1 MAVNIDELKQ
11 LSMIDVAESLGMELK
26 RQSGHTYYWTEH
38 DSLKILTNTNR
49 FHWFSRDVG
58 GDVIQLVQSVKD
70 VSFKEAVR
78 FLQEGTFSQVENEM
92 IEPVKQEP
100 FSYVLQPYEHPDFE
114 LGRNYLK
121 EERGL
126 ADDTINTF
134 LASGNLAEAT
144 RKKGDYFEPVIVFKY
159 KDLDG
164 KLVGASLQGIVEN
177 RVQYPERGRLKQIMN
192 HSDGLAGFSFDIGTP
207 KRLVFFE
214 APIDLM
220 SYYELKKD
228 TLQDVRLVSM
238 DGLKKGVISR
248 YTADLLTDGK
258 FSQVNSYTSILKAL
272 DSLNKTTKLITDDL
286 ITIAVDNDKEALK
299 FIEKLK
305 EDNIPFQ
312 IDLAPKSDRVK
323 KMDWNEYL
331 QKGRKEMEMN
341 EVNQKSLEP
350 FSDAQKEHICEFFKT
365 RISDVKTD
373 YVYLPNGQED
383 IGYYLDGYLFAHH
396 YAELDML
403 STEKQVDA
411 LMSRLVS
418 EDGQKVD
425 HVALGFDI
433 ERIDR
438 KLLED
443 TFGYNSDTPIEEYR
457 HSEKNIDRIA
467 EQAERVFK
475 AGFDKQSFAD
485 TIGLMQKYSIEEV
498 LNPSNNI
505 YHDEIRHQS
514 LLKDLRTVNTDPM
527 YHFIARYMDEQGIKL
542 SHTFDTDN
550 QIVSYIEGADQVSIQ
565 DFITT
570 AQEKGLLNEEPSV
583 APWKAITVTQP
594 VNSYT
599 VFTDKLLKEF
609 DNVSDLYQFVNKK
622 LKRSQRREL
631 SALLSQPGRG
641 TPLDTLMAIDSAA
654 GGNFN
659 VEVNGKS
666 ILSLFPDGIN
676 EEATEIYFRSSAE
689 IEENPELETLKSIEL
704 YQSQFLADKP
714 DVVEYLQEE
723 NASAEEVQ
731 SVISFLGTL
740 DTDRWEW
747 LTPVQSHLDELR
759 QEQHLKQLEEEKLEY
774 GEELFTLYHS
784 PEFNTKP
791 FVVDWLKEQNATA
804 SEVQHVL
811 DFIPTVYQE
820 DWYNPDVWKSELDAE
835 LSSFRDKAKQVP
847 DVKLDSTEQENLQ
860 EERNLERTRD
870 SDGDGL
876 TDELEKSIGTNPY
889 NSDTDGD
896 GLTDSQEVAMGTNP
910 LEPNPLSKELT
921 TDQPTQ
927 SPTLSE
933 LIQAKDTKGLSKIMK
948 EGIKDYFNSDQYKN
962 YLEAISK
969 LPSYSANNV
978 MLLLSQNSEVSMV
991 ASFKKW
997 QSDFERSVKKG
1008 QKALWI
1014 FAPYEFKLRD
1024 NNGQYKVNEN
1034 GEIEKGIG
1042 FKLVPVF
1049 DVSQTQGKEIP
1060 QAVYELTDEGK
1071 SFDYE
1076 TLYRALKSV
1085 SDDNKVAMHFQ
1096 EIDSGARGFY
1106 NRETNEIAIKRGMTK
1121 AQTIKTIIHEMAHS
1135 ELHNNKIVAEAG
1147 EKLTRSTK
1155 ELQAESVAFVV
1166 SNHYGIDTSEYSFA
1180 YLANWSKDKEAL
1192 TDLEAQ
1198 LSIVQKEA
1206 SQLIKKVDLK
1216 LEKIKTLNLT
1226 KDKTKESAFHE
1237 KLNRFKEKQSIQEKN
1252 KEPKKAKG
1260 ISI

>member
-11 LSMIDVAESLGMELK
+11 LSMIDVAESLEMELK

-312 IDLAPKSDRVK
+312 IDLAPKSDGVK

-331 QKGRKEMEMN
+331 QKEKAGEKKMPEENSHKEFQAPS
-341 EVNQKSLEP
+341 VSLE
-350 FSDAQKEHICEFFKT
+350 
-365 RISDVKTD
+365 
-373 YVYLPNGQED
+373 
-383 IGYYLDGYLFAHH
+383 
-396 YAELDML
+396 
-403 STEKQVDA
+403 
-411 LMSRLVS
+411 
-418 EDGQKVD
+418 
-425 HVALGFDI
+425 
-433 ERIDR
+433 
-438 KLLED
+438 
-443 TFGYNSDTPIEEYR
+443 
-457 HSEKNIDRIA
+457 
-467 EQAERVFK
+467 
-475 AGFDKQSFAD
+475 
-485 TIGLMQKYSIEEV
+485 
-498 LNPSNNI
+498 
-505 YHDEIRHQS
+505 
-514 LLKDLRTVNTDPM
+514 
-527 YHFIARYMDEQGIKL
+527 
-542 SHTFDTDN
+542 
-550 QIVSYIEGADQVSIQ
+550 
-565 DFITT
+565 
-570 AQEKGLLNEEPSV
+570 
-583 APWKAITVTQP
+583 
-594 VNSYT
+594 
-599 VFTDKLLKEF
+599 
-609 DNVSDLYQFVNKK
+609 
-622 LKRSQRREL
+622 
-631 SALLSQPGRG
+631 
-641 TPLDTLMAIDSAA
+641 
-654 GGNFN
+654 
-659 VEVNGKS
+659 
-666 ILSLFPDGIN
+666 
-676 EEATEIYFRSSAE
+676 
-689 IEENPELETLKSIEL
+689 EL
-704 YQSQFLADKP
+704 YQSEFLAD
-714 DVVEYLQEE
+714 
-723 NASAEEVQ
+723 
-731 SVISFLGTL
+731 
-740 DTDRWEW
+740 
-747 LTPVQSHLDELR
+747 
-759 QEQHLKQLEEEKLEY
+759 
-774 GEELFTLYHS
+774 
-784 PEFNTKP
+784 
-791 FVVDWLKEQNATA
+791 
-804 SEVQHVL
+804 
-811 DFIPTVYQE
+811 
-820 DWYNPDVWKSELDAE
+820 
-835 LSSFRDKAKQVP
+835 
-847 DVKLDSTEQENLQ
+847 KLDSTEQENLQ
-860 EERNLERTRD
+860 EERNLERTRG

>member
-11 LSMIDVAESLGMELK
+11 LSMIDVAESLEMELK

-312 IDLAPKSDRVK
+312 IDLAPKSDGVK

-331 QKGRKEMEMN
+331 QKEKAGEKKMPEENSHKEFQAPS
-341 EVNQKSLEP
+341 VSLE
-350 FSDAQKEHICEFFKT
+350 
-365 RISDVKTD
+365 
-373 YVYLPNGQED
+373 
-383 IGYYLDGYLFAHH
+383 
-396 YAELDML
+396 
-403 STEKQVDA
+403 
-411 LMSRLVS
+411 
-418 EDGQKVD
+418 
-425 HVALGFDI
+425 
-433 ERIDR
+433 
-438 KLLED
+438 
-443 TFGYNSDTPIEEYR
+443 
-457 HSEKNIDRIA
+457 
-467 EQAERVFK
+467 
-475 AGFDKQSFAD
+475 
-485 TIGLMQKYSIEEV
+485 
-498 LNPSNNI
+498 
-505 YHDEIRHQS
+505 
-514 LLKDLRTVNTDPM
+514 
-527 YHFIARYMDEQGIKL
+527 
-542 SHTFDTDN
+542 
-550 QIVSYIEGADQVSIQ
+550 
-565 DFITT
+565 
-570 AQEKGLLNEEPSV
+570 
-583 APWKAITVTQP
+583 
-594 VNSYT
+594 
-599 VFTDKLLKEF
+599 
-609 DNVSDLYQFVNKK
+609 
-622 LKRSQRREL
+622 
-631 SALLSQPGRG
+631 
-641 TPLDTLMAIDSAA
+641 
-654 GGNFN
+654 
-659 VEVNGKS
+659 
-666 ILSLFPDGIN
+666 
-676 EEATEIYFRSSAE
+676 
-689 IEENPELETLKSIEL
+689 EL
-704 YQSQFLADKP
+704 YQSEFLAD
-714 DVVEYLQEE
+714 
-723 NASAEEVQ
+723 
-731 SVISFLGTL
+731 
-740 DTDRWEW
+740 
-747 LTPVQSHLDELR
+747 
-759 QEQHLKQLEEEKLEY
+759 
-774 GEELFTLYHS
+774 
-784 PEFNTKP
+784 
-791 FVVDWLKEQNATA
+791 
-804 SEVQHVL
+804 
-811 DFIPTVYQE
+811 
-820 DWYNPDVWKSELDAE
+820 
-835 LSSFRDKAKQVP
+835 
-847 DVKLDSTEQENLQ
+847 KLDSTEQENLQ

-1180 YLANWSKDKEAL
+1180 YLANWSKEKEAL

>member
-11 LSMIDVAESLGMELK
+11 LSMIDVAESLEMELK

-312 IDLAPKSDRVK
+312 IDLAPKSDGVK

-331 QKGRKEMEMN
+331 QKE
-341 EVNQKSLEP
+341 
-350 FSDAQKEHICEFFKT
+350 
-365 RISDVKTD
+365 
-373 YVYLPNGQED
+373 
-383 IGYYLDGYLFAHH
+383 
-396 YAELDML
+396 
-403 STEKQVDA
+403 
-411 LMSRLVS
+411 
-418 EDGQKVD
+418 
-425 HVALGFDI
+425 
-433 ERIDR
+433 
-438 KLLED
+438 
-443 TFGYNSDTPIEEYR
+443 
-457 HSEKNIDRIA
+457 
-467 EQAERVFK
+467 K
-475 AGFDKQSFAD
+475 AGEKKMPGEKTSEV
-485 TIGLMQKYSIEEV
+485 IQK
-498 LNPSNNI
+498 
-505 YHDEIRHQS
+505 
-514 LLKDLRTVNTDPM
+514 K
-527 YHFIARYMDEQGIKL
+527 
-542 SHTFDTDN
+542 
-550 QIVSYIEGADQVSIQ
+550 
-565 DFITT
+565 
-570 AQEKGLLNEEPSV
+570 QEK
-583 APWKAITVTQP
+583 
-594 VNSYT
+594 
-599 VFTDKLLKEF
+599 
-609 DNVSDLYQFVNKK
+609 
-622 LKRSQRREL
+622 
-631 SALLSQPGRG
+631 
-641 TPLDTLMAIDSAA
+641 
-654 GGNFN
+654 
-659 VEVNGKS
+659 
-666 ILSLFPDGIN
+666 
-676 EEATEIYFRSSAE
+676 
-689 IEENPELETLKSIEL
+689 
-704 YQSQFLADKP
+704 
-714 DVVEYLQEE
+714 
-723 NASAEEVQ
+723 
-731 SVISFLGTL
+731 
-740 DTDRWEW
+740 
-747 LTPVQSHLDELR
+747 
-759 QEQHLKQLEEEKLEY
+759 
-774 GEELFTLYHS
+774 
-784 PEFNTKP
+784 
-791 FVVDWLKEQNATA
+791 
-804 SEVQHVL
+804 
-811 DFIPTVYQE
+811 
-820 DWYNPDVWKSELDAE
+820 
-835 LSSFRDKAKQVP
+835 
-847 DVKLDSTEQENLQ
+847 LQ

>member
-11 LSMIDVAESLGMELK
+11 LSMIDVAESLEMELK
-26 RQSGHTYYWTEH
+26 RKSGHTYYWTEH

-312 IDLAPKSDRVK
+312 IDLAPKSDGVK

-331 QKGRKEMEMN
+331 QKEKAGEKKMPEENSHKEFQAPS
-341 EVNQKSLEP
+341 VSLE
-350 FSDAQKEHICEFFKT
+350 
-365 RISDVKTD
+365 
-373 YVYLPNGQED
+373 
-383 IGYYLDGYLFAHH
+383 
-396 YAELDML
+396 
-403 STEKQVDA
+403 
-411 LMSRLVS
+411 
-418 EDGQKVD
+418 
-425 HVALGFDI
+425 
-433 ERIDR
+433 
-438 KLLED
+438 
-443 TFGYNSDTPIEEYR
+443 
-457 HSEKNIDRIA
+457 
-467 EQAERVFK
+467 
-475 AGFDKQSFAD
+475 
-485 TIGLMQKYSIEEV
+485 
-498 LNPSNNI
+498 
-505 YHDEIRHQS
+505 
-514 LLKDLRTVNTDPM
+514 
-527 YHFIARYMDEQGIKL
+527 
-542 SHTFDTDN
+542 
-550 QIVSYIEGADQVSIQ
+550 
-565 DFITT
+565 
-570 AQEKGLLNEEPSV
+570 
-583 APWKAITVTQP
+583 
-594 VNSYT
+594 
-599 VFTDKLLKEF
+599 
-609 DNVSDLYQFVNKK
+609 
-622 LKRSQRREL
+622 
-631 SALLSQPGRG
+631 
-641 TPLDTLMAIDSAA
+641 
-654 GGNFN
+654 
-659 VEVNGKS
+659 
-666 ILSLFPDGIN
+666 
-676 EEATEIYFRSSAE
+676 
-689 IEENPELETLKSIEL
+689 EL
-704 YQSQFLADKP
+704 YQSEFLAD
-714 DVVEYLQEE
+714 
-723 NASAEEVQ
+723 
-731 SVISFLGTL
+731 
-740 DTDRWEW
+740 
-747 LTPVQSHLDELR
+747 
-759 QEQHLKQLEEEKLEY
+759 
-774 GEELFTLYHS
+774 
-784 PEFNTKP
+784 
-791 FVVDWLKEQNATA
+791 
-804 SEVQHVL
+804 
-811 DFIPTVYQE
+811 
-820 DWYNPDVWKSELDAE
+820 
-835 LSSFRDKAKQVP
+835 
-847 DVKLDSTEQENLQ
+847 KLDSTEQENLQ

>member
-126 ADDTINTF
+126 ADDIINTF

-312 IDLAPKSDRVK
+312 IDLAPKSDEVK

-331 QKGRKEMEMN
+331 QKEKAGEKKMPEENSHKEFQDPS
-341 EVNQKSLEP
+341 VSLE
-350 FSDAQKEHICEFFKT
+350 
-365 RISDVKTD
+365 
-373 YVYLPNGQED
+373 
-383 IGYYLDGYLFAHH
+383 
-396 YAELDML
+396 
-403 STEKQVDA
+403 
-411 LMSRLVS
+411 
-418 EDGQKVD
+418 
-425 HVALGFDI
+425 
-433 ERIDR
+433 
-438 KLLED
+438 
-443 TFGYNSDTPIEEYR
+443 
-457 HSEKNIDRIA
+457 
-467 EQAERVFK
+467 
-475 AGFDKQSFAD
+475 
-485 TIGLMQKYSIEEV
+485 
-498 LNPSNNI
+498 
-505 YHDEIRHQS
+505 
-514 LLKDLRTVNTDPM
+514 
-527 YHFIARYMDEQGIKL
+527 
-542 SHTFDTDN
+542 
-550 QIVSYIEGADQVSIQ
+550 
-565 DFITT
+565 
-570 AQEKGLLNEEPSV
+570 
-583 APWKAITVTQP
+583 
-594 VNSYT
+594 
-599 VFTDKLLKEF
+599 
-609 DNVSDLYQFVNKK
+609 
-622 LKRSQRREL
+622 
-631 SALLSQPGRG
+631 
-641 TPLDTLMAIDSAA
+641 
-654 GGNFN
+654 
-659 VEVNGKS
+659 
-666 ILSLFPDGIN
+666 
-676 EEATEIYFRSSAE
+676 
-689 IEENPELETLKSIEL
+689 EL
-704 YQSQFLADKP
+704 YQSEFLAD
-714 DVVEYLQEE
+714 
-723 NASAEEVQ
+723 
-731 SVISFLGTL
+731 
-740 DTDRWEW
+740 
-747 LTPVQSHLDELR
+747 
-759 QEQHLKQLEEEKLEY
+759 
-774 GEELFTLYHS
+774 
-784 PEFNTKP
+784 
-791 FVVDWLKEQNATA
+791 
-804 SEVQHVL
+804 
-811 DFIPTVYQE
+811 
-820 DWYNPDVWKSELDAE
+820 
-835 LSSFRDKAKQVP
+835 
-847 DVKLDSTEQENLQ
+847 KLDSTEQENLQ

>member
-11 LSMIDVAESLGMELK
+11 LSMIDVAESLEMELK

-177 RVQYPERGRLKQIMN
+177 RVQYPESGRLKQIMN

-312 IDLAPKSDRVK
+312 IDLAPKSDGVK

-331 QKGRKEMEMN
+331 QKEKAGEKKMPEENSHKEFQAPS
-341 EVNQKSLEP
+341 VSLE
-350 FSDAQKEHICEFFKT
+350 
-365 RISDVKTD
+365 
-373 YVYLPNGQED
+373 
-383 IGYYLDGYLFAHH
+383 
-396 YAELDML
+396 
-403 STEKQVDA
+403 
-411 LMSRLVS
+411 
-418 EDGQKVD
+418 
-425 HVALGFDI
+425 
-433 ERIDR
+433 
-438 KLLED
+438 
-443 TFGYNSDTPIEEYR
+443 
-457 HSEKNIDRIA
+457 
-467 EQAERVFK
+467 
-475 AGFDKQSFAD
+475 
-485 TIGLMQKYSIEEV
+485 
-498 LNPSNNI
+498 
-505 YHDEIRHQS
+505 
-514 LLKDLRTVNTDPM
+514 
-527 YHFIARYMDEQGIKL
+527 
-542 SHTFDTDN
+542 
-550 QIVSYIEGADQVSIQ
+550 
-565 DFITT
+565 
-570 AQEKGLLNEEPSV
+570 
-583 APWKAITVTQP
+583 
-594 VNSYT
+594 
-599 VFTDKLLKEF
+599 
-609 DNVSDLYQFVNKK
+609 
-622 LKRSQRREL
+622 
-631 SALLSQPGRG
+631 
-641 TPLDTLMAIDSAA
+641 
-654 GGNFN
+654 
-659 VEVNGKS
+659 
-666 ILSLFPDGIN
+666 
-676 EEATEIYFRSSAE
+676 
-689 IEENPELETLKSIEL
+689 EL
-704 YQSQFLADKP
+704 YQSEFLAD
-714 DVVEYLQEE
+714 
-723 NASAEEVQ
+723 
-731 SVISFLGTL
+731 
-740 DTDRWEW
+740 
-747 LTPVQSHLDELR
+747 
-759 QEQHLKQLEEEKLEY
+759 
-774 GEELFTLYHS
+774 
-784 PEFNTKP
+784 
-791 FVVDWLKEQNATA
+791 
-804 SEVQHVL
+804 
-811 DFIPTVYQE
+811 
-820 DWYNPDVWKSELDAE
+820 
-835 LSSFRDKAKQVP
+835 
-847 DVKLDSTEQENLQ
+847 KLDSTEQENLQ

>member
-11 LSMIDVAESLGMELK
+11 LSMIDVAESLEMELK

-312 IDLAPKSDRVK
+312 IDLAPKSDGVK

-331 QKGRKEMEMN
+331 QKEKAGEKKMPEENSHKEFQAPS
-341 EVNQKSLEP
+341 VSLE
-350 FSDAQKEHICEFFKT
+350 
-365 RISDVKTD
+365 
-373 YVYLPNGQED
+373 
-383 IGYYLDGYLFAHH
+383 
-396 YAELDML
+396 
-403 STEKQVDA
+403 
-411 LMSRLVS
+411 
-418 EDGQKVD
+418 
-425 HVALGFDI
+425 
-433 ERIDR
+433 
-438 KLLED
+438 
-443 TFGYNSDTPIEEYR
+443 
-457 HSEKNIDRIA
+457 
-467 EQAERVFK
+467 
-475 AGFDKQSFAD
+475 
-485 TIGLMQKYSIEEV
+485 
-498 LNPSNNI
+498 
-505 YHDEIRHQS
+505 
-514 LLKDLRTVNTDPM
+514 
-527 YHFIARYMDEQGIKL
+527 
-542 SHTFDTDN
+542 
-550 QIVSYIEGADQVSIQ
+550 
-565 DFITT
+565 
-570 AQEKGLLNEEPSV
+570 
-583 APWKAITVTQP
+583 
-594 VNSYT
+594 
-599 VFTDKLLKEF
+599 
-609 DNVSDLYQFVNKK
+609 
-622 LKRSQRREL
+622 
-631 SALLSQPGRG
+631 
-641 TPLDTLMAIDSAA
+641 
-654 GGNFN
+654 
-659 VEVNGKS
+659 
-666 ILSLFPDGIN
+666 
-676 EEATEIYFRSSAE
+676 
-689 IEENPELETLKSIEL
+689 EL
-704 YQSQFLADKP
+704 YQSEFLAD
-714 DVVEYLQEE
+714 
-723 NASAEEVQ
+723 
-731 SVISFLGTL
+731 
-740 DTDRWEW
+740 
-747 LTPVQSHLDELR
+747 
-759 QEQHLKQLEEEKLEY
+759 
-774 GEELFTLYHS
+774 
-784 PEFNTKP
+784 
-791 FVVDWLKEQNATA
+791 
-804 SEVQHVL
+804 
-811 DFIPTVYQE
+811 
-820 DWYNPDVWKSELDAE
+820 
-835 LSSFRDKAKQVP
+835 
-847 DVKLDSTEQENLQ
+847 KLDSTEQENLQ

-1106 NRETNEIAIKRGMTK
+1106 NRETNEIDIKRGMTK

>member
-126 ADDTINTF
+126 ADDIINTF

-312 IDLAPKSDRVK
+312 IDLAPKSDEVK

-331 QKGRKEMEMN
+331 QKEKAGEKKMPEENSHKEFQAPS
-341 EVNQKSLEP
+341 VSLE
-350 FSDAQKEHICEFFKT
+350 
-365 RISDVKTD
+365 
-373 YVYLPNGQED
+373 
-383 IGYYLDGYLFAHH
+383 
-396 YAELDML
+396 
-403 STEKQVDA
+403 
-411 LMSRLVS
+411 
-418 EDGQKVD
+418 
-425 HVALGFDI
+425 
-433 ERIDR
+433 
-438 KLLED
+438 
-443 TFGYNSDTPIEEYR
+443 
-457 HSEKNIDRIA
+457 
-467 EQAERVFK
+467 
-475 AGFDKQSFAD
+475 
-485 TIGLMQKYSIEEV
+485 
-498 LNPSNNI
+498 
-505 YHDEIRHQS
+505 
-514 LLKDLRTVNTDPM
+514 
-527 YHFIARYMDEQGIKL
+527 
-542 SHTFDTDN
+542 
-550 QIVSYIEGADQVSIQ
+550 
-565 DFITT
+565 
-570 AQEKGLLNEEPSV
+570 
-583 APWKAITVTQP
+583 
-594 VNSYT
+594 
-599 VFTDKLLKEF
+599 
-609 DNVSDLYQFVNKK
+609 
-622 LKRSQRREL
+622 
-631 SALLSQPGRG
+631 
-641 TPLDTLMAIDSAA
+641 
-654 GGNFN
+654 
-659 VEVNGKS
+659 
-666 ILSLFPDGIN
+666 
-676 EEATEIYFRSSAE
+676 
-689 IEENPELETLKSIEL
+689 EL
-704 YQSQFLADKP
+704 YQSEFLAD
-714 DVVEYLQEE
+714 
-723 NASAEEVQ
+723 
-731 SVISFLGTL
+731 
-740 DTDRWEW
+740 
-747 LTPVQSHLDELR
+747 
-759 QEQHLKQLEEEKLEY
+759 
-774 GEELFTLYHS
+774 
-784 PEFNTKP
+784 
-791 FVVDWLKEQNATA
+791 
-804 SEVQHVL
+804 
-811 DFIPTVYQE
+811 
-820 DWYNPDVWKSELDAE
+820 
-835 LSSFRDKAKQVP
+835 
-847 DVKLDSTEQENLQ
+847 KLDSTEQENLQ

-910 LEPNPLSKELT
+910 LKPNPLSKELT

-1071 SFDYE
+1071 IFDYE

-1180 YLANWSKDKEAL
+1180 YLANWAKDKESL

-1226 KDKTKESAFHE
+1226 KDKTKESVFHE

>member
-11 LSMIDVAESLGMELK
+11 LSMIDVAESLEMELK

-312 IDLAPKSDRVK
+312 IDLAPKSDGVK

-331 QKGRKEMEMN
+331 QKEKAGEKKMPEENSHKEFQAPS
-341 EVNQKSLEP
+341 VSLE
-350 FSDAQKEHICEFFKT
+350 
-365 RISDVKTD
+365 
-373 YVYLPNGQED
+373 
-383 IGYYLDGYLFAHH
+383 
-396 YAELDML
+396 
-403 STEKQVDA
+403 
-411 LMSRLVS
+411 
-418 EDGQKVD
+418 
-425 HVALGFDI
+425 
-433 ERIDR
+433 
-438 KLLED
+438 
-443 TFGYNSDTPIEEYR
+443 
-457 HSEKNIDRIA
+457 
-467 EQAERVFK
+467 
-475 AGFDKQSFAD
+475 
-485 TIGLMQKYSIEEV
+485 
-498 LNPSNNI
+498 
-505 YHDEIRHQS
+505 
-514 LLKDLRTVNTDPM
+514 
-527 YHFIARYMDEQGIKL
+527 
-542 SHTFDTDN
+542 
-550 QIVSYIEGADQVSIQ
+550 
-565 DFITT
+565 
-570 AQEKGLLNEEPSV
+570 
-583 APWKAITVTQP
+583 
-594 VNSYT
+594 
-599 VFTDKLLKEF
+599 
-609 DNVSDLYQFVNKK
+609 
-622 LKRSQRREL
+622 
-631 SALLSQPGRG
+631 
-641 TPLDTLMAIDSAA
+641 
-654 GGNFN
+654 
-659 VEVNGKS
+659 
-666 ILSLFPDGIN
+666 
-676 EEATEIYFRSSAE
+676 
-689 IEENPELETLKSIEL
+689 EL
-704 YQSQFLADKP
+704 YQSEFLAD
-714 DVVEYLQEE
+714 
-723 NASAEEVQ
+723 
-731 SVISFLGTL
+731 
-740 DTDRWEW
+740 
-747 LTPVQSHLDELR
+747 
-759 QEQHLKQLEEEKLEY
+759 
-774 GEELFTLYHS
+774 
-784 PEFNTKP
+784 
-791 FVVDWLKEQNATA
+791 
-804 SEVQHVL
+804 
-811 DFIPTVYQE
+811 
-820 DWYNPDVWKSELDAE
+820 
-835 LSSFRDKAKQVP
+835 
-847 DVKLDSTEQENLQ
+847 KLDSTEQENLQ

-1226 KDKTKESAFHE
+1226 KDKTKESVFHE

>member
-126 ADDTINTF
+126 ADDIINTF

-312 IDLAPKSDRVK
+312 IDLAPKSDEVK

-331 QKGRKEMEMN
+331 QKEKAGEKKMPEENSHKEFQAPS
-341 EVNQKSLEP
+341 VSLE
-350 FSDAQKEHICEFFKT
+350 
-365 RISDVKTD
+365 
-373 YVYLPNGQED
+373 
-383 IGYYLDGYLFAHH
+383 
-396 YAELDML
+396 
-403 STEKQVDA
+403 
-411 LMSRLVS
+411 
-418 EDGQKVD
+418 
-425 HVALGFDI
+425 
-433 ERIDR
+433 
-438 KLLED
+438 
-443 TFGYNSDTPIEEYR
+443 
-457 HSEKNIDRIA
+457 
-467 EQAERVFK
+467 
-475 AGFDKQSFAD
+475 
-485 TIGLMQKYSIEEV
+485 
-498 LNPSNNI
+498 
-505 YHDEIRHQS
+505 
-514 LLKDLRTVNTDPM
+514 
-527 YHFIARYMDEQGIKL
+527 
-542 SHTFDTDN
+542 
-550 QIVSYIEGADQVSIQ
+550 
-565 DFITT
+565 
-570 AQEKGLLNEEPSV
+570 
-583 APWKAITVTQP
+583 
-594 VNSYT
+594 
-599 VFTDKLLKEF
+599 
-609 DNVSDLYQFVNKK
+609 
-622 LKRSQRREL
+622 
-631 SALLSQPGRG
+631 
-641 TPLDTLMAIDSAA
+641 
-654 GGNFN
+654 
-659 VEVNGKS
+659 
-666 ILSLFPDGIN
+666 
-676 EEATEIYFRSSAE
+676 
-689 IEENPELETLKSIEL
+689 EL
-704 YQSQFLADKP
+704 YQSEFLAD
-714 DVVEYLQEE
+714 
-723 NASAEEVQ
+723 
-731 SVISFLGTL
+731 
-740 DTDRWEW
+740 
-747 LTPVQSHLDELR
+747 
-759 QEQHLKQLEEEKLEY
+759 
-774 GEELFTLYHS
+774 
-784 PEFNTKP
+784 
-791 FVVDWLKEQNATA
+791 
-804 SEVQHVL
+804 
-811 DFIPTVYQE
+811 
-820 DWYNPDVWKSELDAE
+820 
-835 LSSFRDKAKQVP
+835 
-847 DVKLDSTEQENLQ
+847 KLDSTEQENLQ

-1135 ELHNNKIVAEAG
+1135 ELHNNKIVVEAG

>member
-11 LSMIDVAESLGMELK
+11 LSMIDVAESLEMELK

-312 IDLAPKSDRVK
+312 IDLAPKSDGVK

-331 QKGRKEMEMN
+331 QKEKAGEKKMPEENSHKEFQAPS
-341 EVNQKSLEP
+341 VSLE
-350 FSDAQKEHICEFFKT
+350 
-365 RISDVKTD
+365 
-373 YVYLPNGQED
+373 
-383 IGYYLDGYLFAHH
+383 
-396 YAELDML
+396 
-403 STEKQVDA
+403 
-411 LMSRLVS
+411 
-418 EDGQKVD
+418 
-425 HVALGFDI
+425 
-433 ERIDR
+433 
-438 KLLED
+438 
-443 TFGYNSDTPIEEYR
+443 
-457 HSEKNIDRIA
+457 
-467 EQAERVFK
+467 
-475 AGFDKQSFAD
+475 
-485 TIGLMQKYSIEEV
+485 
-498 LNPSNNI
+498 
-505 YHDEIRHQS
+505 
-514 LLKDLRTVNTDPM
+514 
-527 YHFIARYMDEQGIKL
+527 
-542 SHTFDTDN
+542 
-550 QIVSYIEGADQVSIQ
+550 
-565 DFITT
+565 
-570 AQEKGLLNEEPSV
+570 
-583 APWKAITVTQP
+583 
-594 VNSYT
+594 
-599 VFTDKLLKEF
+599 
-609 DNVSDLYQFVNKK
+609 
-622 LKRSQRREL
+622 
-631 SALLSQPGRG
+631 
-641 TPLDTLMAIDSAA
+641 
-654 GGNFN
+654 
-659 VEVNGKS
+659 
-666 ILSLFPDGIN
+666 
-676 EEATEIYFRSSAE
+676 
-689 IEENPELETLKSIEL
+689 EL
-704 YQSQFLADKP
+704 YQSEFLAD
-714 DVVEYLQEE
+714 
-723 NASAEEVQ
+723 
-731 SVISFLGTL
+731 
-740 DTDRWEW
+740 
-747 LTPVQSHLDELR
+747 
-759 QEQHLKQLEEEKLEY
+759 
-774 GEELFTLYHS
+774 
-784 PEFNTKP
+784 
-791 FVVDWLKEQNATA
+791 
-804 SEVQHVL
+804 
-811 DFIPTVYQE
+811 
-820 DWYNPDVWKSELDAE
+820 
-835 LSSFRDKAKQVP
+835 
-847 DVKLDSTEQENLQ
+847 KLDSTEQENLQ

-1180 YLANWSKDKEAL
+1180 YLANWAKDKESL

-1226 KDKTKESAFHE
+1226 KDKTKESVFHE

>member
-126 ADDTINTF
+126 ADDIINTF

-312 IDLAPKSDRVK
+312 IDLAPKSDEVK

-331 QKGRKEMEMN
+331 QKEKAGEKKMPEENSHKEFQAPS
-341 EVNQKSLEP
+341 VSLE
-350 FSDAQKEHICEFFKT
+350 
-365 RISDVKTD
+365 
-373 YVYLPNGQED
+373 
-383 IGYYLDGYLFAHH
+383 
-396 YAELDML
+396 
-403 STEKQVDA
+403 
-411 LMSRLVS
+411 
-418 EDGQKVD
+418 
-425 HVALGFDI
+425 
-433 ERIDR
+433 
-438 KLLED
+438 
-443 TFGYNSDTPIEEYR
+443 
-457 HSEKNIDRIA
+457 
-467 EQAERVFK
+467 
-475 AGFDKQSFAD
+475 
-485 TIGLMQKYSIEEV
+485 
-498 LNPSNNI
+498 
-505 YHDEIRHQS
+505 
-514 LLKDLRTVNTDPM
+514 
-527 YHFIARYMDEQGIKL
+527 
-542 SHTFDTDN
+542 
-550 QIVSYIEGADQVSIQ
+550 
-565 DFITT
+565 
-570 AQEKGLLNEEPSV
+570 
-583 APWKAITVTQP
+583 
-594 VNSYT
+594 
-599 VFTDKLLKEF
+599 
-609 DNVSDLYQFVNKK
+609 
-622 LKRSQRREL
+622 
-631 SALLSQPGRG
+631 
-641 TPLDTLMAIDSAA
+641 
-654 GGNFN
+654 
-659 VEVNGKS
+659 
-666 ILSLFPDGIN
+666 
-676 EEATEIYFRSSAE
+676 
-689 IEENPELETLKSIEL
+689 EL
-704 YQSQFLADKP
+704 YQSEFLAD
-714 DVVEYLQEE
+714 
-723 NASAEEVQ
+723 
-731 SVISFLGTL
+731 
-740 DTDRWEW
+740 
-747 LTPVQSHLDELR
+747 
-759 QEQHLKQLEEEKLEY
+759 
-774 GEELFTLYHS
+774 
-784 PEFNTKP
+784 
-791 FVVDWLKEQNATA
+791 
-804 SEVQHVL
+804 
-811 DFIPTVYQE
+811 
-820 DWYNPDVWKSELDAE
+820 
-835 LSSFRDKAKQVP
+835 
-847 DVKLDSTEQENLQ
+847 KLDSTEQENLQ

-910 LEPNPLSKELT
+910 LKPNPLSKELT
-921 TDQPTQ
+921 TDQLTQ
-927 SPTLSE
+927 LPTLSE

-1071 SFDYE
+1071 IFDYE

-1180 YLANWSKDKEAL
+1180 YLANWAKDKESL

-1226 KDKTKESAFHE
+1226 KDKTKESVFHE

>member
-11 LSMIDVAESLGMELK
+11 LSMIDVAESLEMELK

-177 RVQYPERGRLKQIMN
+177 LVQYPERGLLKQIMN

-312 IDLAPKSDRVK
+312 IDLAPKSDGVK

-331 QKGRKEMEMN
+331 QKEKAGEKKMPEENSHKEFQAPS
-341 EVNQKSLEP
+341 VSLE
-350 FSDAQKEHICEFFKT
+350 
-365 RISDVKTD
+365 
-373 YVYLPNGQED
+373 
-383 IGYYLDGYLFAHH
+383 
-396 YAELDML
+396 
-403 STEKQVDA
+403 
-411 LMSRLVS
+411 
-418 EDGQKVD
+418 
-425 HVALGFDI
+425 
-433 ERIDR
+433 
-438 KLLED
+438 
-443 TFGYNSDTPIEEYR
+443 
-457 HSEKNIDRIA
+457 
-467 EQAERVFK
+467 
-475 AGFDKQSFAD
+475 
-485 TIGLMQKYSIEEV
+485 
-498 LNPSNNI
+498 
-505 YHDEIRHQS
+505 
-514 LLKDLRTVNTDPM
+514 
-527 YHFIARYMDEQGIKL
+527 
-542 SHTFDTDN
+542 
-550 QIVSYIEGADQVSIQ
+550 
-565 DFITT
+565 
-570 AQEKGLLNEEPSV
+570 
-583 APWKAITVTQP
+583 
-594 VNSYT
+594 
-599 VFTDKLLKEF
+599 
-609 DNVSDLYQFVNKK
+609 
-622 LKRSQRREL
+622 
-631 SALLSQPGRG
+631 
-641 TPLDTLMAIDSAA
+641 
-654 GGNFN
+654 
-659 VEVNGKS
+659 
-666 ILSLFPDGIN
+666 
-676 EEATEIYFRSSAE
+676 
-689 IEENPELETLKSIEL
+689 EL
-704 YQSQFLADKP
+704 YQSEFLAD
-714 DVVEYLQEE
+714 
-723 NASAEEVQ
+723 
-731 SVISFLGTL
+731 
-740 DTDRWEW
+740 
-747 LTPVQSHLDELR
+747 
-759 QEQHLKQLEEEKLEY
+759 
-774 GEELFTLYHS
+774 
-784 PEFNTKP
+784 
-791 FVVDWLKEQNATA
+791 
-804 SEVQHVL
+804 
-811 DFIPTVYQE
+811 
-820 DWYNPDVWKSELDAE
+820 
-835 LSSFRDKAKQVP
+835 
-847 DVKLDSTEQENLQ
+847 KLDSTEQENLQ

-1216 LEKIKTLNLT
+1216 L
-1226 KDKTKESAFHE
+1226 
-1237 KLNRFKEKQSIQEKN
+1237 
-1252 KEPKKAKG
+1252 
-1260 ISI
+1260 

>member
-312 IDLAPKSDRVK
+312 IDLAPKSDGVK

-331 QKGRKEMEMN
+331 QKEKAGEKKMSEENSHKEFQAPS
-341 EVNQKSLEP
+341 VSLE
-350 FSDAQKEHICEFFKT
+350 
-365 RISDVKTD
+365 
-373 YVYLPNGQED
+373 
-383 IGYYLDGYLFAHH
+383 
-396 YAELDML
+396 
-403 STEKQVDA
+403 
-411 LMSRLVS
+411 
-418 EDGQKVD
+418 
-425 HVALGFDI
+425 
-433 ERIDR
+433 
-438 KLLED
+438 
-443 TFGYNSDTPIEEYR
+443 
-457 HSEKNIDRIA
+457 
-467 EQAERVFK
+467 
-475 AGFDKQSFAD
+475 
-485 TIGLMQKYSIEEV
+485 
-498 LNPSNNI
+498 
-505 YHDEIRHQS
+505 
-514 LLKDLRTVNTDPM
+514 
-527 YHFIARYMDEQGIKL
+527 
-542 SHTFDTDN
+542 
-550 QIVSYIEGADQVSIQ
+550 
-565 DFITT
+565 
-570 AQEKGLLNEEPSV
+570 
-583 APWKAITVTQP
+583 
-594 VNSYT
+594 
-599 VFTDKLLKEF
+599 
-609 DNVSDLYQFVNKK
+609 
-622 LKRSQRREL
+622 
-631 SALLSQPGRG
+631 
-641 TPLDTLMAIDSAA
+641 
-654 GGNFN
+654 
-659 VEVNGKS
+659 
-666 ILSLFPDGIN
+666 
-676 EEATEIYFRSSAE
+676 
-689 IEENPELETLKSIEL
+689 EL
-704 YQSQFLADKP
+704 YQSEFLAD
-714 DVVEYLQEE
+714 
-723 NASAEEVQ
+723 
-731 SVISFLGTL
+731 
-740 DTDRWEW
+740 
-747 LTPVQSHLDELR
+747 
-759 QEQHLKQLEEEKLEY
+759 
-774 GEELFTLYHS
+774 
-784 PEFNTKP
+784 
-791 FVVDWLKEQNATA
+791 
-804 SEVQHVL
+804 
-811 DFIPTVYQE
+811 
-820 DWYNPDVWKSELDAE
+820 
-835 LSSFRDKAKQVP
+835 
-847 DVKLDSTEQENLQ
+847 KLDSTEQENLQ

>member
-38 DSLKILTNTNR
+38 DSLKILANTNR

-126 ADDTINTF
+126 TDDTINTF
-134 LASGNLAEAT
+134 LAGGNLAEAT
-144 RKKGDYFEPVIVFKY
+144 RKKGDYFEPIIVFKY
-159 KDLDG
+159 RGLDG
-164 KLVGASLQGIVEN
+164 KIQGASLQGIVEN
-177 RVQYPERGRLKQIMN
+177 KVQYPKRGRLKQIMN
-192 HSDGLAGFSFDIGTP
+192 HSDGLAGFSFDVGTP

-258 FSQVNSYTSILKAL
+258 FSQANSYTSILKAL

-312 IDLAPKSDRVK
+312 IDLAPKSDGVK

-331 QKGRKEMEMN
+331 QKE
-341 EVNQKSLEP
+341 
-350 FSDAQKEHICEFFKT
+350 
-365 RISDVKTD
+365 
-373 YVYLPNGQED
+373 
-383 IGYYLDGYLFAHH
+383 
-396 YAELDML
+396 
-403 STEKQVDA
+403 
-411 LMSRLVS
+411 
-418 EDGQKVD
+418 
-425 HVALGFDI
+425 
-433 ERIDR
+433 
-438 KLLED
+438 
-443 TFGYNSDTPIEEYR
+443 
-457 HSEKNIDRIA
+457 
-467 EQAERVFK
+467 K
-475 AGFDKQSFAD
+475 AGEKKMPGEKTSEV
-485 TIGLMQKYSIEEV
+485 IQK
-498 LNPSNNI
+498 
-505 YHDEIRHQS
+505 
-514 LLKDLRTVNTDPM
+514 K
-527 YHFIARYMDEQGIKL
+527 
-542 SHTFDTDN
+542 
-550 QIVSYIEGADQVSIQ
+550 
-565 DFITT
+565 
-570 AQEKGLLNEEPSV
+570 QEK
-583 APWKAITVTQP
+583 
-594 VNSYT
+594 
-599 VFTDKLLKEF
+599 
-609 DNVSDLYQFVNKK
+609 
-622 LKRSQRREL
+622 
-631 SALLSQPGRG
+631 
-641 TPLDTLMAIDSAA
+641 
-654 GGNFN
+654 
-659 VEVNGKS
+659 
-666 ILSLFPDGIN
+666 
-676 EEATEIYFRSSAE
+676 
-689 IEENPELETLKSIEL
+689 
-704 YQSQFLADKP
+704 
-714 DVVEYLQEE
+714 
-723 NASAEEVQ
+723 
-731 SVISFLGTL
+731 
-740 DTDRWEW
+740 
-747 LTPVQSHLDELR
+747 
-759 QEQHLKQLEEEKLEY
+759 
-774 GEELFTLYHS
+774 
-784 PEFNTKP
+784 
-791 FVVDWLKEQNATA
+791 
-804 SEVQHVL
+804 
-811 DFIPTVYQE
+811 
-820 DWYNPDVWKSELDAE
+820 
-835 LSSFRDKAKQVP
+835 
-847 DVKLDSTEQENLQ
+847 LQ

-910 LEPNPLSKELT
+910 LKPNPLSKELT
-921 TDQPTQ
+921 TDQLTQ
-927 SPTLSE
+927 LPTLSE

-1071 SFDYE
+1071 IFDYE

-1180 YLANWSKDKEAL
+1180 YLANWAKDKESL

-1206 SQLIKKVDLK
+1206 GQLIKKVDLK

-1226 KDKTKESAFHE
+1226 KDKTKESVFHE

>member
-11 LSMIDVAESLGMELK
+11 LSMIDVAESLEMELK

-312 IDLAPKSDRVK
+312 IDLAPKSDGVK

-331 QKGRKEMEMN
+331 QKEKAGEKKMPEENSHKEFQAPS
-341 EVNQKSLEP
+341 VSLE
-350 FSDAQKEHICEFFKT
+350 
-365 RISDVKTD
+365 
-373 YVYLPNGQED
+373 
-383 IGYYLDGYLFAHH
+383 
-396 YAELDML
+396 
-403 STEKQVDA
+403 
-411 LMSRLVS
+411 
-418 EDGQKVD
+418 
-425 HVALGFDI
+425 
-433 ERIDR
+433 
-438 KLLED
+438 
-443 TFGYNSDTPIEEYR
+443 
-457 HSEKNIDRIA
+457 
-467 EQAERVFK
+467 
-475 AGFDKQSFAD
+475 
-485 TIGLMQKYSIEEV
+485 
-498 LNPSNNI
+498 
-505 YHDEIRHQS
+505 
-514 LLKDLRTVNTDPM
+514 
-527 YHFIARYMDEQGIKL
+527 
-542 SHTFDTDN
+542 
-550 QIVSYIEGADQVSIQ
+550 
-565 DFITT
+565 
-570 AQEKGLLNEEPSV
+570 
-583 APWKAITVTQP
+583 
-594 VNSYT
+594 
-599 VFTDKLLKEF
+599 
-609 DNVSDLYQFVNKK
+609 
-622 LKRSQRREL
+622 
-631 SALLSQPGRG
+631 
-641 TPLDTLMAIDSAA
+641 
-654 GGNFN
+654 
-659 VEVNGKS
+659 
-666 ILSLFPDGIN
+666 
-676 EEATEIYFRSSAE
+676 
-689 IEENPELETLKSIEL
+689 EL
-704 YQSQFLADKP
+704 YQSELLAD
-714 DVVEYLQEE
+714 
-723 NASAEEVQ
+723 
-731 SVISFLGTL
+731 
-740 DTDRWEW
+740 
-747 LTPVQSHLDELR
+747 
-759 QEQHLKQLEEEKLEY
+759 
-774 GEELFTLYHS
+774 
-784 PEFNTKP
+784 
-791 FVVDWLKEQNATA
+791 
-804 SEVQHVL
+804 
-811 DFIPTVYQE
+811 
-820 DWYNPDVWKSELDAE
+820 
-835 LSSFRDKAKQVP
+835 
-847 DVKLDSTEQENLQ
+847 KLDSTEQENLQ

>member
-11 LSMIDVAESLGMELK
+11 LSMIDVAESLEMELK

-312 IDLAPKSDRVK
+312 IDLAPKSDGVK

-331 QKGRKEMEMN
+331 QKEKAGEKKMPEEN
-341 EVNQKSLEP
+341 SHKGFQAPSVSLE
-350 FSDAQKEHICEFFKT
+350 
-365 RISDVKTD
+365 
-373 YVYLPNGQED
+373 
-383 IGYYLDGYLFAHH
+383 
-396 YAELDML
+396 
-403 STEKQVDA
+403 
-411 LMSRLVS
+411 
-418 EDGQKVD
+418 
-425 HVALGFDI
+425 
-433 ERIDR
+433 
-438 KLLED
+438 
-443 TFGYNSDTPIEEYR
+443 
-457 HSEKNIDRIA
+457 
-467 EQAERVFK
+467 
-475 AGFDKQSFAD
+475 
-485 TIGLMQKYSIEEV
+485 
-498 LNPSNNI
+498 
-505 YHDEIRHQS
+505 
-514 LLKDLRTVNTDPM
+514 
-527 YHFIARYMDEQGIKL
+527 
-542 SHTFDTDN
+542 
-550 QIVSYIEGADQVSIQ
+550 
-565 DFITT
+565 
-570 AQEKGLLNEEPSV
+570 
-583 APWKAITVTQP
+583 
-594 VNSYT
+594 
-599 VFTDKLLKEF
+599 
-609 DNVSDLYQFVNKK
+609 
-622 LKRSQRREL
+622 
-631 SALLSQPGRG
+631 
-641 TPLDTLMAIDSAA
+641 
-654 GGNFN
+654 
-659 VEVNGKS
+659 
-666 ILSLFPDGIN
+666 
-676 EEATEIYFRSSAE
+676 
-689 IEENPELETLKSIEL
+689 EL
-704 YQSQFLADKP
+704 YQSEFLAD
-714 DVVEYLQEE
+714 
-723 NASAEEVQ
+723 
-731 SVISFLGTL
+731 
-740 DTDRWEW
+740 
-747 LTPVQSHLDELR
+747 
-759 QEQHLKQLEEEKLEY
+759 
-774 GEELFTLYHS
+774 
-784 PEFNTKP
+784 
-791 FVVDWLKEQNATA
+791 
-804 SEVQHVL
+804 
-811 DFIPTVYQE
+811 
-820 DWYNPDVWKSELDAE
+820 
-835 LSSFRDKAKQVP
+835 
-847 DVKLDSTEQENLQ
+847 KLDSTEQENLQ

>member
-11 LSMIDVAESLGMELK
+11 LSMIDVAESLEMELK

-312 IDLAPKSDRVK
+312 IDLAPKSDGVK

-331 QKGRKEMEMN
+331 QKEKAGEKKMPEENSHKEFQAPS
-341 EVNQKSLEP
+341 VSLE
-350 FSDAQKEHICEFFKT
+350 
-365 RISDVKTD
+365 
-373 YVYLPNGQED
+373 
-383 IGYYLDGYLFAHH
+383 
-396 YAELDML
+396 
-403 STEKQVDA
+403 
-411 LMSRLVS
+411 
-418 EDGQKVD
+418 
-425 HVALGFDI
+425 
-433 ERIDR
+433 
-438 KLLED
+438 
-443 TFGYNSDTPIEEYR
+443 
-457 HSEKNIDRIA
+457 
-467 EQAERVFK
+467 
-475 AGFDKQSFAD
+475 
-485 TIGLMQKYSIEEV
+485 
-498 LNPSNNI
+498 
-505 YHDEIRHQS
+505 
-514 LLKDLRTVNTDPM
+514 
-527 YHFIARYMDEQGIKL
+527 
-542 SHTFDTDN
+542 
-550 QIVSYIEGADQVSIQ
+550 
-565 DFITT
+565 
-570 AQEKGLLNEEPSV
+570 
-583 APWKAITVTQP
+583 
-594 VNSYT
+594 
-599 VFTDKLLKEF
+599 
-609 DNVSDLYQFVNKK
+609 
-622 LKRSQRREL
+622 
-631 SALLSQPGRG
+631 
-641 TPLDTLMAIDSAA
+641 
-654 GGNFN
+654 
-659 VEVNGKS
+659 
-666 ILSLFPDGIN
+666 
-676 EEATEIYFRSSAE
+676 
-689 IEENPELETLKSIEL
+689 EL
-704 YQSQFLADKP
+704 YQSEFLAD
-714 DVVEYLQEE
+714 
-723 NASAEEVQ
+723 
-731 SVISFLGTL
+731 
-740 DTDRWEW
+740 
-747 LTPVQSHLDELR
+747 
-759 QEQHLKQLEEEKLEY
+759 
-774 GEELFTLYHS
+774 
-784 PEFNTKP
+784 
-791 FVVDWLKEQNATA
+791 
-804 SEVQHVL
+804 
-811 DFIPTVYQE
+811 
-820 DWYNPDVWKSELDAE
+820 
-835 LSSFRDKAKQVP
+835 
-847 DVKLDSTEQENLQ
+847 KLDSTEQENLQ

-1008 QKALWI
+1008 KKALWI
-1014 FAPYEFKLRD
+1014 FARYEFKLRD

>member
-312 IDLAPKSDRVK
+312 IDLAPKSDGVK

-331 QKGRKEMEMN
+331 QKE
-341 EVNQKSLEP
+341 
-350 FSDAQKEHICEFFKT
+350 
-365 RISDVKTD
+365 
-373 YVYLPNGQED
+373 
-383 IGYYLDGYLFAHH
+383 
-396 YAELDML
+396 
-403 STEKQVDA
+403 
-411 LMSRLVS
+411 
-418 EDGQKVD
+418 
-425 HVALGFDI
+425 
-433 ERIDR
+433 
-438 KLLED
+438 
-443 TFGYNSDTPIEEYR
+443 
-457 HSEKNIDRIA
+457 
-467 EQAERVFK
+467 K
-475 AGFDKQSFAD
+475 AGEKKMPGEKTSEV
-485 TIGLMQKYSIEEV
+485 IQK
-498 LNPSNNI
+498 
-505 YHDEIRHQS
+505 
-514 LLKDLRTVNTDPM
+514 K
-527 YHFIARYMDEQGIKL
+527 
-542 SHTFDTDN
+542 
-550 QIVSYIEGADQVSIQ
+550 
-565 DFITT
+565 
-570 AQEKGLLNEEPSV
+570 QEK
-583 APWKAITVTQP
+583 
-594 VNSYT
+594 
-599 VFTDKLLKEF
+599 
-609 DNVSDLYQFVNKK
+609 
-622 LKRSQRREL
+622 
-631 SALLSQPGRG
+631 
-641 TPLDTLMAIDSAA
+641 
-654 GGNFN
+654 
-659 VEVNGKS
+659 
-666 ILSLFPDGIN
+666 
-676 EEATEIYFRSSAE
+676 
-689 IEENPELETLKSIEL
+689 
-704 YQSQFLADKP
+704 
-714 DVVEYLQEE
+714 
-723 NASAEEVQ
+723 
-731 SVISFLGTL
+731 
-740 DTDRWEW
+740 
-747 LTPVQSHLDELR
+747 
-759 QEQHLKQLEEEKLEY
+759 
-774 GEELFTLYHS
+774 
-784 PEFNTKP
+784 
-791 FVVDWLKEQNATA
+791 
-804 SEVQHVL
+804 
-811 DFIPTVYQE
+811 
-820 DWYNPDVWKSELDAE
+820 
-835 LSSFRDKAKQVP
+835 
-847 DVKLDSTEQENLQ
+847 LQ

-910 LEPNPLSKELT
+910 LKPNPLSKELT
-921 TDQPTQ
+921 TDQLTQ
-927 SPTLSE
+927 LPTLSE

-1071 SFDYE
+1071 IFDYE

-1180 YLANWSKDKEAL
+1180 YLANWAKDKESL

-1226 KDKTKESAFHE
+1226 KDKTKESVFHE

>member
-11 LSMIDVAESLGMELK
+11 LSMIDVAESLEMELK

-312 IDLAPKSDRVK
+312 IDLAPKSDGVK

-331 QKGRKEMEMN
+331 QKEKAGEKKMPEENSHKEFQAPS
-341 EVNQKSLEP
+341 VSLE
-350 FSDAQKEHICEFFKT
+350 
-365 RISDVKTD
+365 
-373 YVYLPNGQED
+373 
-383 IGYYLDGYLFAHH
+383 
-396 YAELDML
+396 
-403 STEKQVDA
+403 
-411 LMSRLVS
+411 
-418 EDGQKVD
+418 
-425 HVALGFDI
+425 
-433 ERIDR
+433 
-438 KLLED
+438 
-443 TFGYNSDTPIEEYR
+443 
-457 HSEKNIDRIA
+457 
-467 EQAERVFK
+467 
-475 AGFDKQSFAD
+475 
-485 TIGLMQKYSIEEV
+485 
-498 LNPSNNI
+498 
-505 YHDEIRHQS
+505 
-514 LLKDLRTVNTDPM
+514 
-527 YHFIARYMDEQGIKL
+527 
-542 SHTFDTDN
+542 
-550 QIVSYIEGADQVSIQ
+550 
-565 DFITT
+565 
-570 AQEKGLLNEEPSV
+570 
-583 APWKAITVTQP
+583 
-594 VNSYT
+594 
-599 VFTDKLLKEF
+599 
-609 DNVSDLYQFVNKK
+609 
-622 LKRSQRREL
+622 
-631 SALLSQPGRG
+631 
-641 TPLDTLMAIDSAA
+641 
-654 GGNFN
+654 
-659 VEVNGKS
+659 
-666 ILSLFPDGIN
+666 
-676 EEATEIYFRSSAE
+676 
-689 IEENPELETLKSIEL
+689 EL
-704 YQSQFLADKP
+704 YQSEFLAD
-714 DVVEYLQEE
+714 
-723 NASAEEVQ
+723 
-731 SVISFLGTL
+731 
-740 DTDRWEW
+740 
-747 LTPVQSHLDELR
+747 
-759 QEQHLKQLEEEKLEY
+759 
-774 GEELFTLYHS
+774 
-784 PEFNTKP
+784 
-791 FVVDWLKEQNATA
+791 
-804 SEVQHVL
+804 
-811 DFIPTVYQE
+811 
-820 DWYNPDVWKSELDAE
+820 
-835 LSSFRDKAKQVP
+835 
-847 DVKLDSTEQENLQ
+847 KLDSTEQENLQ

-896 GLTDSQEVAMGTNP
+896 GLTESQEVAMGTNP

>member
-312 IDLAPKSDRVK
+312 IDLAPKSDGVK

-331 QKGRKEMEMN
+331 QKEKAGEKKMPEENSHKEFQAPS
-341 EVNQKSLEP
+341 VSLE
-350 FSDAQKEHICEFFKT
+350 
-365 RISDVKTD
+365 
-373 YVYLPNGQED
+373 
-383 IGYYLDGYLFAHH
+383 
-396 YAELDML
+396 
-403 STEKQVDA
+403 
-411 LMSRLVS
+411 
-418 EDGQKVD
+418 
-425 HVALGFDI
+425 
-433 ERIDR
+433 
-438 KLLED
+438 
-443 TFGYNSDTPIEEYR
+443 
-457 HSEKNIDRIA
+457 
-467 EQAERVFK
+467 
-475 AGFDKQSFAD
+475 
-485 TIGLMQKYSIEEV
+485 
-498 LNPSNNI
+498 
-505 YHDEIRHQS
+505 
-514 LLKDLRTVNTDPM
+514 
-527 YHFIARYMDEQGIKL
+527 
-542 SHTFDTDN
+542 
-550 QIVSYIEGADQVSIQ
+550 
-565 DFITT
+565 
-570 AQEKGLLNEEPSV
+570 
-583 APWKAITVTQP
+583 
-594 VNSYT
+594 
-599 VFTDKLLKEF
+599 
-609 DNVSDLYQFVNKK
+609 
-622 LKRSQRREL
+622 
-631 SALLSQPGRG
+631 
-641 TPLDTLMAIDSAA
+641 
-654 GGNFN
+654 
-659 VEVNGKS
+659 
-666 ILSLFPDGIN
+666 
-676 EEATEIYFRSSAE
+676 
-689 IEENPELETLKSIEL
+689 EL
-704 YQSQFLADKP
+704 YQSEFLAD
-714 DVVEYLQEE
+714 
-723 NASAEEVQ
+723 
-731 SVISFLGTL
+731 
-740 DTDRWEW
+740 
-747 LTPVQSHLDELR
+747 
-759 QEQHLKQLEEEKLEY
+759 
-774 GEELFTLYHS
+774 
-784 PEFNTKP
+784 
-791 FVVDWLKEQNATA
+791 
-804 SEVQHVL
+804 
-811 DFIPTVYQE
+811 
-820 DWYNPDVWKSELDAE
+820 
-835 LSSFRDKAKQVP
+835 
-847 DVKLDSTEQENLQ
+847 KLDSTEQENLQ

-1106 NRETNEIAIKRGMTK
+1106 NRETNEIAIKRGITK

>member
-126 ADDTINTF
+126 VDDTINTF

-258 FSQVNSYTSILKAL
+258 FSQVNSYTSILRAL

-312 IDLAPKSDRVK
+312 IDLAPKSDGVK

-331 QKGRKEMEMN
+331 QKEKAGEKKMPEENSHKEFQAPS
-341 EVNQKSLEP
+341 VSLE
-350 FSDAQKEHICEFFKT
+350 
-365 RISDVKTD
+365 
-373 YVYLPNGQED
+373 
-383 IGYYLDGYLFAHH
+383 
-396 YAELDML
+396 
-403 STEKQVDA
+403 
-411 LMSRLVS
+411 
-418 EDGQKVD
+418 
-425 HVALGFDI
+425 
-433 ERIDR
+433 
-438 KLLED
+438 
-443 TFGYNSDTPIEEYR
+443 
-457 HSEKNIDRIA
+457 
-467 EQAERVFK
+467 
-475 AGFDKQSFAD
+475 
-485 TIGLMQKYSIEEV
+485 
-498 LNPSNNI
+498 
-505 YHDEIRHQS
+505 
-514 LLKDLRTVNTDPM
+514 
-527 YHFIARYMDEQGIKL
+527 
-542 SHTFDTDN
+542 
-550 QIVSYIEGADQVSIQ
+550 
-565 DFITT
+565 
-570 AQEKGLLNEEPSV
+570 
-583 APWKAITVTQP
+583 
-594 VNSYT
+594 
-599 VFTDKLLKEF
+599 
-609 DNVSDLYQFVNKK
+609 
-622 LKRSQRREL
+622 
-631 SALLSQPGRG
+631 
-641 TPLDTLMAIDSAA
+641 
-654 GGNFN
+654 
-659 VEVNGKS
+659 
-666 ILSLFPDGIN
+666 
-676 EEATEIYFRSSAE
+676 
-689 IEENPELETLKSIEL
+689 EL
-704 YQSQFLADKP
+704 YQSEFLADKL
-714 DVVEYLQEE
+714 DVVKYLQEE
-723 NASAEEVQ
+723 DASAEEVQ
-731 SVISFLGTL
+731 SVTSYLKTL
-740 DTDRWEW
+740 NTDRWEW
-747 LTPVQSHLDELR
+747 ITPVQYHLDELR
-759 QEQHLKQLEEEKLEY
+759 QEQHLKQLEKEKLEY
-774 GEELFTLYHS
+774 GEELFSIYHS

-1237 KLNRFKEKQSIQEKN
+1237 KLNRFKEKQSIQEKT
-1252 KEPKKAKG
+1252 KSQKKQRESRFSVQSG
-1260 ISI
+1260 FS

>member
-258 FSQVNSYTSILKAL
+258 FSQVNSYTSILRAL

-312 IDLAPKSDRVK
+312 IDLAPKSDGVK

-331 QKGRKEMEMN
+331 QKEKAGEKKMPEENSHKEFQAPS
-341 EVNQKSLEP
+341 VSLE
-350 FSDAQKEHICEFFKT
+350 
-365 RISDVKTD
+365 
-373 YVYLPNGQED
+373 
-383 IGYYLDGYLFAHH
+383 
-396 YAELDML
+396 
-403 STEKQVDA
+403 
-411 LMSRLVS
+411 
-418 EDGQKVD
+418 
-425 HVALGFDI
+425 
-433 ERIDR
+433 
-438 KLLED
+438 
-443 TFGYNSDTPIEEYR
+443 
-457 HSEKNIDRIA
+457 
-467 EQAERVFK
+467 
-475 AGFDKQSFAD
+475 
-485 TIGLMQKYSIEEV
+485 
-498 LNPSNNI
+498 
-505 YHDEIRHQS
+505 
-514 LLKDLRTVNTDPM
+514 
-527 YHFIARYMDEQGIKL
+527 
-542 SHTFDTDN
+542 
-550 QIVSYIEGADQVSIQ
+550 
-565 DFITT
+565 
-570 AQEKGLLNEEPSV
+570 
-583 APWKAITVTQP
+583 
-594 VNSYT
+594 
-599 VFTDKLLKEF
+599 
-609 DNVSDLYQFVNKK
+609 
-622 LKRSQRREL
+622 
-631 SALLSQPGRG
+631 
-641 TPLDTLMAIDSAA
+641 
-654 GGNFN
+654 
-659 VEVNGKS
+659 
-666 ILSLFPDGIN
+666 
-676 EEATEIYFRSSAE
+676 
-689 IEENPELETLKSIEL
+689 EL
-704 YQSQFLADKP
+704 YQSEFLADKL
-714 DVVEYLQEE
+714 DVVKYLQEE
-723 NASAEEVQ
+723 DASAEEVQ
-731 SVISFLGTL
+731 SVTSYLKTL
-740 DTDRWEW
+740 NIDRWEW
-747 LTPVQSHLDELR
+747 ITPVQYHLDELR
-759 QEQHLKQLEEEKLEY
+759 QEQHLKQLEKEKLEY
-774 GEELFTLYHS
+774 GEELFSIYHS

>member
-11 LSMIDVAESLGMELK
+11 LSMIDVAESLEMELK

-312 IDLAPKSDRVK
+312 IDLAPKSDGVK

-331 QKGRKEMEMN
+331 QKEKAGEKKMPEENSHKEFQAPS
-341 EVNQKSLEP
+341 VSLE
-350 FSDAQKEHICEFFKT
+350 
-365 RISDVKTD
+365 
-373 YVYLPNGQED
+373 
-383 IGYYLDGYLFAHH
+383 
-396 YAELDML
+396 
-403 STEKQVDA
+403 
-411 LMSRLVS
+411 
-418 EDGQKVD
+418 
-425 HVALGFDI
+425 
-433 ERIDR
+433 
-438 KLLED
+438 
-443 TFGYNSDTPIEEYR
+443 
-457 HSEKNIDRIA
+457 
-467 EQAERVFK
+467 
-475 AGFDKQSFAD
+475 
-485 TIGLMQKYSIEEV
+485 
-498 LNPSNNI
+498 
-505 YHDEIRHQS
+505 
-514 LLKDLRTVNTDPM
+514 
-527 YHFIARYMDEQGIKL
+527 
-542 SHTFDTDN
+542 
-550 QIVSYIEGADQVSIQ
+550 
-565 DFITT
+565 
-570 AQEKGLLNEEPSV
+570 
-583 APWKAITVTQP
+583 
-594 VNSYT
+594 
-599 VFTDKLLKEF
+599 
-609 DNVSDLYQFVNKK
+609 
-622 LKRSQRREL
+622 
-631 SALLSQPGRG
+631 
-641 TPLDTLMAIDSAA
+641 
-654 GGNFN
+654 
-659 VEVNGKS
+659 
-666 ILSLFPDGIN
+666 
-676 EEATEIYFRSSAE
+676 
-689 IEENPELETLKSIEL
+689 EL
-704 YQSQFLADKP
+704 YQSEFLAD
-714 DVVEYLQEE
+714 
-723 NASAEEVQ
+723 
-731 SVISFLGTL
+731 
-740 DTDRWEW
+740 
-747 LTPVQSHLDELR
+747 
-759 QEQHLKQLEEEKLEY
+759 
-774 GEELFTLYHS
+774 
-784 PEFNTKP
+784 
-791 FVVDWLKEQNATA
+791 
-804 SEVQHVL
+804 
-811 DFIPTVYQE
+811 
-820 DWYNPDVWKSELDAE
+820 
-835 LSSFRDKAKQVP
+835 
-847 DVKLDSTEQENLQ
+847 KLDSTEQENLQ

-948 EGIKDYFNSDQYKN
+948 EEIKDYFNSDQYKN

>member
-1 MAVNIDELKQ
+1 
-11 LSMIDVAESLGMELK
+11 
-26 RQSGHTYYWTEH
+26 
-38 DSLKILTNTNR
+38 
-49 FHWFSRDVG
+49 
-58 GDVIQLVQSVKD
+58 
-70 VSFKEAVR
+70 
-78 FLQEGTFSQVENEM
+78 
-92 IEPVKQEP
+92 
-100 FSYVLQPYEHPDFE
+100 
-114 LGRNYLK
+114 
-121 EERGL
+121 
-126 ADDTINTF
+126 
-134 LASGNLAEAT
+134 
-144 RKKGDYFEPVIVFKY
+144 
-159 KDLDG
+159 
-164 KLVGASLQGIVEN
+164 
-177 RVQYPERGRLKQIMN
+177 MN

-312 IDLAPKSDRVK
+312 IDLAPKSDGVK

-331 QKGRKEMEMN
+331 QKEKAGEKKMPEENSHKEFQAPS
-341 EVNQKSLEP
+341 VSLE
-350 FSDAQKEHICEFFKT
+350 
-365 RISDVKTD
+365 
-373 YVYLPNGQED
+373 
-383 IGYYLDGYLFAHH
+383 
-396 YAELDML
+396 
-403 STEKQVDA
+403 
-411 LMSRLVS
+411 
-418 EDGQKVD
+418 
-425 HVALGFDI
+425 
-433 ERIDR
+433 
-438 KLLED
+438 
-443 TFGYNSDTPIEEYR
+443 
-457 HSEKNIDRIA
+457 
-467 EQAERVFK
+467 
-475 AGFDKQSFAD
+475 
-485 TIGLMQKYSIEEV
+485 
-498 LNPSNNI
+498 
-505 YHDEIRHQS
+505 
-514 LLKDLRTVNTDPM
+514 
-527 YHFIARYMDEQGIKL
+527 
-542 SHTFDTDN
+542 
-550 QIVSYIEGADQVSIQ
+550 
-565 DFITT
+565 
-570 AQEKGLLNEEPSV
+570 
-583 APWKAITVTQP
+583 
-594 VNSYT
+594 
-599 VFTDKLLKEF
+599 
-609 DNVSDLYQFVNKK
+609 
-622 LKRSQRREL
+622 
-631 SALLSQPGRG
+631 
-641 TPLDTLMAIDSAA
+641 
-654 GGNFN
+654 
-659 VEVNGKS
+659 
-666 ILSLFPDGIN
+666 
-676 EEATEIYFRSSAE
+676 
-689 IEENPELETLKSIEL
+689 EL
-704 YQSQFLADKP
+704 YQSEFLAD
-714 DVVEYLQEE
+714 
-723 NASAEEVQ
+723 
-731 SVISFLGTL
+731 
-740 DTDRWEW
+740 
-747 LTPVQSHLDELR
+747 
-759 QEQHLKQLEEEKLEY
+759 
-774 GEELFTLYHS
+774 
-784 PEFNTKP
+784 
-791 FVVDWLKEQNATA
+791 
-804 SEVQHVL
+804 
-811 DFIPTVYQE
+811 
-820 DWYNPDVWKSELDAE
+820 
-835 LSSFRDKAKQVP
+835 
-847 DVKLDSTEQENLQ
+847 KLDSTEQENLQ

>member
-11 LSMIDVAESLGMELK
+11 LSMIDVAESLEMELK

-312 IDLAPKSDRVK
+312 IDLAPKSDGVK

-331 QKGRKEMEMN
+331 QKEKAGEKKMPEENSHKEFQAPS
-341 EVNQKSLEP
+341 VSLE
-350 FSDAQKEHICEFFKT
+350 
-365 RISDVKTD
+365 
-373 YVYLPNGQED
+373 
-383 IGYYLDGYLFAHH
+383 
-396 YAELDML
+396 
-403 STEKQVDA
+403 
-411 LMSRLVS
+411 
-418 EDGQKVD
+418 
-425 HVALGFDI
+425 
-433 ERIDR
+433 
-438 KLLED
+438 
-443 TFGYNSDTPIEEYR
+443 
-457 HSEKNIDRIA
+457 
-467 EQAERVFK
+467 
-475 AGFDKQSFAD
+475 
-485 TIGLMQKYSIEEV
+485 
-498 LNPSNNI
+498 
-505 YHDEIRHQS
+505 
-514 LLKDLRTVNTDPM
+514 
-527 YHFIARYMDEQGIKL
+527 
-542 SHTFDTDN
+542 
-550 QIVSYIEGADQVSIQ
+550 
-565 DFITT
+565 
-570 AQEKGLLNEEPSV
+570 
-583 APWKAITVTQP
+583 
-594 VNSYT
+594 
-599 VFTDKLLKEF
+599 
-609 DNVSDLYQFVNKK
+609 
-622 LKRSQRREL
+622 
-631 SALLSQPGRG
+631 
-641 TPLDTLMAIDSAA
+641 
-654 GGNFN
+654 
-659 VEVNGKS
+659 
-666 ILSLFPDGIN
+666 
-676 EEATEIYFRSSAE
+676 
-689 IEENPELETLKSIEL
+689 EL
-704 YQSQFLADKP
+704 YQSEFLAD
-714 DVVEYLQEE
+714 
-723 NASAEEVQ
+723 
-731 SVISFLGTL
+731 
-740 DTDRWEW
+740 
-747 LTPVQSHLDELR
+747 
-759 QEQHLKQLEEEKLEY
+759 
-774 GEELFTLYHS
+774 
-784 PEFNTKP
+784 
-791 FVVDWLKEQNATA
+791 
-804 SEVQHVL
+804 
-811 DFIPTVYQE
+811 
-820 DWYNPDVWKSELDAE
+820 
-835 LSSFRDKAKQVP
+835 
-847 DVKLDSTEQENLQ
+847 KLDSTEQENLQ

-1237 KLNRFKEKQSIQEKN
+1237 KLNRFKEKKSI
-1252 KEPKKAKG
+1252 
-1260 ISI
+1260 

>member
-11 LSMIDVAESLGMELK
+11 LSMIDVAESLEMELK

-312 IDLAPKSDRVK
+312 IDLAPKSDGVK

-331 QKGRKEMEMN
+331 QKEKAGEKKMPEENSHKEFQAPS
-341 EVNQKSLEP
+341 VSLE
-350 FSDAQKEHICEFFKT
+350 
-365 RISDVKTD
+365 
-373 YVYLPNGQED
+373 
-383 IGYYLDGYLFAHH
+383 
-396 YAELDML
+396 
-403 STEKQVDA
+403 
-411 LMSRLVS
+411 
-418 EDGQKVD
+418 
-425 HVALGFDI
+425 
-433 ERIDR
+433 
-438 KLLED
+438 
-443 TFGYNSDTPIEEYR
+443 
-457 HSEKNIDRIA
+457 
-467 EQAERVFK
+467 
-475 AGFDKQSFAD
+475 
-485 TIGLMQKYSIEEV
+485 
-498 LNPSNNI
+498 
-505 YHDEIRHQS
+505 
-514 LLKDLRTVNTDPM
+514 
-527 YHFIARYMDEQGIKL
+527 
-542 SHTFDTDN
+542 
-550 QIVSYIEGADQVSIQ
+550 
-565 DFITT
+565 
-570 AQEKGLLNEEPSV
+570 
-583 APWKAITVTQP
+583 
-594 VNSYT
+594 
-599 VFTDKLLKEF
+599 
-609 DNVSDLYQFVNKK
+609 
-622 LKRSQRREL
+622 
-631 SALLSQPGRG
+631 
-641 TPLDTLMAIDSAA
+641 
-654 GGNFN
+654 
-659 VEVNGKS
+659 
-666 ILSLFPDGIN
+666 
-676 EEATEIYFRSSAE
+676 
-689 IEENPELETLKSIEL
+689 EL
-704 YQSQFLADKP
+704 YQSEFLAD
-714 DVVEYLQEE
+714 
-723 NASAEEVQ
+723 
-731 SVISFLGTL
+731 
-740 DTDRWEW
+740 
-747 LTPVQSHLDELR
+747 
-759 QEQHLKQLEEEKLEY
+759 
-774 GEELFTLYHS
+774 
-784 PEFNTKP
+784 
-791 FVVDWLKEQNATA
+791 
-804 SEVQHVL
+804 
-811 DFIPTVYQE
+811 
-820 DWYNPDVWKSELDAE
+820 
-835 LSSFRDKAKQVP
+835 
-847 DVKLDSTEQENLQ
+847 KLDSTEQENLQ

-1135 ELHNNKIVAEAG
+1135 ELNNNKIVAEAG

>member
-11 LSMIDVAESLGMELK
+11 LSMIDVAESLEMELK

-312 IDLAPKSDRVK
+312 IDLAPKSDGVK

-331 QKGRKEMEMN
+331 QKEKAGEKKMPEENSHKEFQAPS
-341 EVNQKSLEP
+341 VSLE
-350 FSDAQKEHICEFFKT
+350 
-365 RISDVKTD
+365 
-373 YVYLPNGQED
+373 
-383 IGYYLDGYLFAHH
+383 
-396 YAELDML
+396 
-403 STEKQVDA
+403 
-411 LMSRLVS
+411 
-418 EDGQKVD
+418 
-425 HVALGFDI
+425 
-433 ERIDR
+433 
-438 KLLED
+438 
-443 TFGYNSDTPIEEYR
+443 
-457 HSEKNIDRIA
+457 
-467 EQAERVFK
+467 
-475 AGFDKQSFAD
+475 
-485 TIGLMQKYSIEEV
+485 
-498 LNPSNNI
+498 
-505 YHDEIRHQS
+505 
-514 LLKDLRTVNTDPM
+514 
-527 YHFIARYMDEQGIKL
+527 
-542 SHTFDTDN
+542 
-550 QIVSYIEGADQVSIQ
+550 
-565 DFITT
+565 
-570 AQEKGLLNEEPSV
+570 
-583 APWKAITVTQP
+583 
-594 VNSYT
+594 
-599 VFTDKLLKEF
+599 
-609 DNVSDLYQFVNKK
+609 
-622 LKRSQRREL
+622 
-631 SALLSQPGRG
+631 
-641 TPLDTLMAIDSAA
+641 
-654 GGNFN
+654 
-659 VEVNGKS
+659 
-666 ILSLFPDGIN
+666 
-676 EEATEIYFRSSAE
+676 
-689 IEENPELETLKSIEL
+689 EL
-704 YQSQFLADKP
+704 YQSEFLAD
-714 DVVEYLQEE
+714 
-723 NASAEEVQ
+723 
-731 SVISFLGTL
+731 
-740 DTDRWEW
+740 
-747 LTPVQSHLDELR
+747 
-759 QEQHLKQLEEEKLEY
+759 
-774 GEELFTLYHS
+774 
-784 PEFNTKP
+784 
-791 FVVDWLKEQNATA
+791 
-804 SEVQHVL
+804 
-811 DFIPTVYQE
+811 
-820 DWYNPDVWKSELDAE
+820 
-835 LSSFRDKAKQVP
+835 
-847 DVKLDSTEQENLQ
+847 KLDSTEQENLQ

-1166 SNHYGIDTSEYSFA
+1166 STHYGIDTSEYSFA

>member
-312 IDLAPKSDRVK
+312 IDLAPKSDGVK

-331 QKGRKEMEMN
+331 QKEKAGEKKMPEENSHKEFQAPS
-341 EVNQKSLEP
+341 VSLE
-350 FSDAQKEHICEFFKT
+350 
-365 RISDVKTD
+365 
-373 YVYLPNGQED
+373 
-383 IGYYLDGYLFAHH
+383 
-396 YAELDML
+396 
-403 STEKQVDA
+403 
-411 LMSRLVS
+411 
-418 EDGQKVD
+418 
-425 HVALGFDI
+425 
-433 ERIDR
+433 
-438 KLLED
+438 
-443 TFGYNSDTPIEEYR
+443 
-457 HSEKNIDRIA
+457 
-467 EQAERVFK
+467 
-475 AGFDKQSFAD
+475 
-485 TIGLMQKYSIEEV
+485 
-498 LNPSNNI
+498 
-505 YHDEIRHQS
+505 
-514 LLKDLRTVNTDPM
+514 
-527 YHFIARYMDEQGIKL
+527 
-542 SHTFDTDN
+542 
-550 QIVSYIEGADQVSIQ
+550 
-565 DFITT
+565 
-570 AQEKGLLNEEPSV
+570 
-583 APWKAITVTQP
+583 
-594 VNSYT
+594 
-599 VFTDKLLKEF
+599 
-609 DNVSDLYQFVNKK
+609 
-622 LKRSQRREL
+622 
-631 SALLSQPGRG
+631 
-641 TPLDTLMAIDSAA
+641 
-654 GGNFN
+654 
-659 VEVNGKS
+659 
-666 ILSLFPDGIN
+666 
-676 EEATEIYFRSSAE
+676 
-689 IEENPELETLKSIEL
+689 EL
-704 YQSQFLADKP
+704 YQSEFLAD
-714 DVVEYLQEE
+714 
-723 NASAEEVQ
+723 
-731 SVISFLGTL
+731 
-740 DTDRWEW
+740 
-747 LTPVQSHLDELR
+747 
-759 QEQHLKQLEEEKLEY
+759 
-774 GEELFTLYHS
+774 
-784 PEFNTKP
+784 
-791 FVVDWLKEQNATA
+791 
-804 SEVQHVL
+804 
-811 DFIPTVYQE
+811 
-820 DWYNPDVWKSELDAE
+820 
-835 LSSFRDKAKQVP
+835 
-847 DVKLDSTEQENLQ
+847 KLDSTEQENLQ

>member
-11 LSMIDVAESLGMELK
+11 LSMIDVAESLEMELK

-312 IDLAPKSDRVK
+312 IDLAPKSDGVK

-331 QKGRKEMEMN
+331 QKEKAGEKKMPEENSHKEFQAPS
-341 EVNQKSLEP
+341 VSLE
-350 FSDAQKEHICEFFKT
+350 
-365 RISDVKTD
+365 
-373 YVYLPNGQED
+373 
-383 IGYYLDGYLFAHH
+383 
-396 YAELDML
+396 
-403 STEKQVDA
+403 
-411 LMSRLVS
+411 
-418 EDGQKVD
+418 
-425 HVALGFDI
+425 
-433 ERIDR
+433 
-438 KLLED
+438 
-443 TFGYNSDTPIEEYR
+443 
-457 HSEKNIDRIA
+457 
-467 EQAERVFK
+467 
-475 AGFDKQSFAD
+475 
-485 TIGLMQKYSIEEV
+485 
-498 LNPSNNI
+498 
-505 YHDEIRHQS
+505 
-514 LLKDLRTVNTDPM
+514 
-527 YHFIARYMDEQGIKL
+527 
-542 SHTFDTDN
+542 
-550 QIVSYIEGADQVSIQ
+550 
-565 DFITT
+565 
-570 AQEKGLLNEEPSV
+570 
-583 APWKAITVTQP
+583 
-594 VNSYT
+594 
-599 VFTDKLLKEF
+599 
-609 DNVSDLYQFVNKK
+609 
-622 LKRSQRREL
+622 
-631 SALLSQPGRG
+631 
-641 TPLDTLMAIDSAA
+641 
-654 GGNFN
+654 
-659 VEVNGKS
+659 
-666 ILSLFPDGIN
+666 
-676 EEATEIYFRSSAE
+676 
-689 IEENPELETLKSIEL
+689 EL
-704 YQSQFLADKP
+704 YQSEFLAD
-714 DVVEYLQEE
+714 
-723 NASAEEVQ
+723 
-731 SVISFLGTL
+731 
-740 DTDRWEW
+740 
-747 LTPVQSHLDELR
+747 
-759 QEQHLKQLEEEKLEY
+759 
-774 GEELFTLYHS
+774 
-784 PEFNTKP
+784 
-791 FVVDWLKEQNATA
+791 
-804 SEVQHVL
+804 
-811 DFIPTVYQE
+811 
-820 DWYNPDVWKSELDAE
+820 
-835 LSSFRDKAKQVP
+835 
-847 DVKLDSTEQENLQ
+847 KLDSTEQENLQ

>member
-312 IDLAPKSDRVK
+312 IDLAPKSDGVK

-331 QKGRKEMEMN
+331 QKEKAGEKKMPEENSHKEFQAPS
-341 EVNQKSLEP
+341 VSLE
-350 FSDAQKEHICEFFKT
+350 
-365 RISDVKTD
+365 
-373 YVYLPNGQED
+373 
-383 IGYYLDGYLFAHH
+383 
-396 YAELDML
+396 
-403 STEKQVDA
+403 
-411 LMSRLVS
+411 
-418 EDGQKVD
+418 
-425 HVALGFDI
+425 
-433 ERIDR
+433 
-438 KLLED
+438 
-443 TFGYNSDTPIEEYR
+443 
-457 HSEKNIDRIA
+457 
-467 EQAERVFK
+467 
-475 AGFDKQSFAD
+475 
-485 TIGLMQKYSIEEV
+485 
-498 LNPSNNI
+498 
-505 YHDEIRHQS
+505 
-514 LLKDLRTVNTDPM
+514 
-527 YHFIARYMDEQGIKL
+527 
-542 SHTFDTDN
+542 
-550 QIVSYIEGADQVSIQ
+550 
-565 DFITT
+565 
-570 AQEKGLLNEEPSV
+570 
-583 APWKAITVTQP
+583 
-594 VNSYT
+594 
-599 VFTDKLLKEF
+599 
-609 DNVSDLYQFVNKK
+609 
-622 LKRSQRREL
+622 
-631 SALLSQPGRG
+631 
-641 TPLDTLMAIDSAA
+641 
-654 GGNFN
+654 
-659 VEVNGKS
+659 
-666 ILSLFPDGIN
+666 
-676 EEATEIYFRSSAE
+676 
-689 IEENPELETLKSIEL
+689 EL
-704 YQSQFLADKP
+704 YQSEFLAD
-714 DVVEYLQEE
+714 
-723 NASAEEVQ
+723 
-731 SVISFLGTL
+731 
-740 DTDRWEW
+740 
-747 LTPVQSHLDELR
+747 
-759 QEQHLKQLEEEKLEY
+759 
-774 GEELFTLYHS
+774 
-784 PEFNTKP
+784 
-791 FVVDWLKEQNATA
+791 
-804 SEVQHVL
+804 
-811 DFIPTVYQE
+811 
-820 DWYNPDVWKSELDAE
+820 
-835 LSSFRDKAKQVP
+835 
-847 DVKLDSTEQENLQ
+847 KLDSTEQENLQ
-860 EERNLERTRD
+860 EERNLECTRD

>member
-305 EDNIPFQ
+305 EDNTPFQ
-312 IDLAPKSDRVK
+312 IDLAPKSDGVK

-331 QKGRKEMEMN
+331 QKEKAGEKKMPEENSHKEFQAPS
-341 EVNQKSLEP
+341 VSLE
-350 FSDAQKEHICEFFKT
+350 
-365 RISDVKTD
+365 
-373 YVYLPNGQED
+373 
-383 IGYYLDGYLFAHH
+383 
-396 YAELDML
+396 
-403 STEKQVDA
+403 
-411 LMSRLVS
+411 
-418 EDGQKVD
+418 
-425 HVALGFDI
+425 
-433 ERIDR
+433 
-438 KLLED
+438 
-443 TFGYNSDTPIEEYR
+443 
-457 HSEKNIDRIA
+457 
-467 EQAERVFK
+467 
-475 AGFDKQSFAD
+475 
-485 TIGLMQKYSIEEV
+485 
-498 LNPSNNI
+498 
-505 YHDEIRHQS
+505 
-514 LLKDLRTVNTDPM
+514 
-527 YHFIARYMDEQGIKL
+527 
-542 SHTFDTDN
+542 
-550 QIVSYIEGADQVSIQ
+550 
-565 DFITT
+565 
-570 AQEKGLLNEEPSV
+570 
-583 APWKAITVTQP
+583 
-594 VNSYT
+594 
-599 VFTDKLLKEF
+599 
-609 DNVSDLYQFVNKK
+609 
-622 LKRSQRREL
+622 
-631 SALLSQPGRG
+631 
-641 TPLDTLMAIDSAA
+641 
-654 GGNFN
+654 
-659 VEVNGKS
+659 
-666 ILSLFPDGIN
+666 
-676 EEATEIYFRSSAE
+676 
-689 IEENPELETLKSIEL
+689 EL
-704 YQSQFLADKP
+704 YQSEFLAD
-714 DVVEYLQEE
+714 
-723 NASAEEVQ
+723 
-731 SVISFLGTL
+731 
-740 DTDRWEW
+740 
-747 LTPVQSHLDELR
+747 
-759 QEQHLKQLEEEKLEY
+759 
-774 GEELFTLYHS
+774 
-784 PEFNTKP
+784 
-791 FVVDWLKEQNATA
+791 
-804 SEVQHVL
+804 
-811 DFIPTVYQE
+811 
-820 DWYNPDVWKSELDAE
+820 
-835 LSSFRDKAKQVP
+835 
-847 DVKLDSTEQENLQ
+847 KLDSTEQENLQ

>member
-78 FLQEGTFSQVENEM
+78 FLREGTFSQVENEM

-126 ADDTINTF
+126 ADDIINTF

-312 IDLAPKSDRVK
+312 IDLAPKSDEVK

-331 QKGRKEMEMN
+331 QKEKAGEKKMPEENSHKEFQAPS
-341 EVNQKSLEP
+341 VSLE
-350 FSDAQKEHICEFFKT
+350 
-365 RISDVKTD
+365 
-373 YVYLPNGQED
+373 
-383 IGYYLDGYLFAHH
+383 
-396 YAELDML
+396 
-403 STEKQVDA
+403 
-411 LMSRLVS
+411 
-418 EDGQKVD
+418 
-425 HVALGFDI
+425 
-433 ERIDR
+433 
-438 KLLED
+438 
-443 TFGYNSDTPIEEYR
+443 
-457 HSEKNIDRIA
+457 
-467 EQAERVFK
+467 
-475 AGFDKQSFAD
+475 
-485 TIGLMQKYSIEEV
+485 
-498 LNPSNNI
+498 
-505 YHDEIRHQS
+505 
-514 LLKDLRTVNTDPM
+514 
-527 YHFIARYMDEQGIKL
+527 
-542 SHTFDTDN
+542 
-550 QIVSYIEGADQVSIQ
+550 
-565 DFITT
+565 
-570 AQEKGLLNEEPSV
+570 
-583 APWKAITVTQP
+583 
-594 VNSYT
+594 
-599 VFTDKLLKEF
+599 
-609 DNVSDLYQFVNKK
+609 
-622 LKRSQRREL
+622 
-631 SALLSQPGRG
+631 
-641 TPLDTLMAIDSAA
+641 
-654 GGNFN
+654 
-659 VEVNGKS
+659 
-666 ILSLFPDGIN
+666 
-676 EEATEIYFRSSAE
+676 
-689 IEENPELETLKSIEL
+689 EL
-704 YQSQFLADKP
+704 YQSEFLAD
-714 DVVEYLQEE
+714 
-723 NASAEEVQ
+723 
-731 SVISFLGTL
+731 
-740 DTDRWEW
+740 
-747 LTPVQSHLDELR
+747 
-759 QEQHLKQLEEEKLEY
+759 
-774 GEELFTLYHS
+774 
-784 PEFNTKP
+784 
-791 FVVDWLKEQNATA
+791 
-804 SEVQHVL
+804 
-811 DFIPTVYQE
+811 
-820 DWYNPDVWKSELDAE
+820 
-835 LSSFRDKAKQVP
+835 
-847 DVKLDSTEQENLQ
+847 KLDSTEQENLQ

>member
-11 LSMIDVAESLGMELK
+11 LSMIDVAESLEMELK

-312 IDLAPKSDRVK
+312 IDLAPKSDGVK

-331 QKGRKEMEMN
+331 QKEKAGEKKMPEENSHKEFQAPS
-341 EVNQKSLEP
+341 VSLE
-350 FSDAQKEHICEFFKT
+350 
-365 RISDVKTD
+365 
-373 YVYLPNGQED
+373 
-383 IGYYLDGYLFAHH
+383 
-396 YAELDML
+396 
-403 STEKQVDA
+403 
-411 LMSRLVS
+411 
-418 EDGQKVD
+418 
-425 HVALGFDI
+425 
-433 ERIDR
+433 
-438 KLLED
+438 
-443 TFGYNSDTPIEEYR
+443 
-457 HSEKNIDRIA
+457 
-467 EQAERVFK
+467 
-475 AGFDKQSFAD
+475 
-485 TIGLMQKYSIEEV
+485 
-498 LNPSNNI
+498 
-505 YHDEIRHQS
+505 
-514 LLKDLRTVNTDPM
+514 
-527 YHFIARYMDEQGIKL
+527 
-542 SHTFDTDN
+542 
-550 QIVSYIEGADQVSIQ
+550 
-565 DFITT
+565 
-570 AQEKGLLNEEPSV
+570 
-583 APWKAITVTQP
+583 
-594 VNSYT
+594 
-599 VFTDKLLKEF
+599 
-609 DNVSDLYQFVNKK
+609 
-622 LKRSQRREL
+622 
-631 SALLSQPGRG
+631 
-641 TPLDTLMAIDSAA
+641 
-654 GGNFN
+654 
-659 VEVNGKS
+659 
-666 ILSLFPDGIN
+666 
-676 EEATEIYFRSSAE
+676 
-689 IEENPELETLKSIEL
+689 EL
-704 YQSQFLADKP
+704 YQSEFLAD
-714 DVVEYLQEE
+714 
-723 NASAEEVQ
+723 
-731 SVISFLGTL
+731 
-740 DTDRWEW
+740 
-747 LTPVQSHLDELR
+747 
-759 QEQHLKQLEEEKLEY
+759 
-774 GEELFTLYHS
+774 
-784 PEFNTKP
+784 
-791 FVVDWLKEQNATA
+791 
-804 SEVQHVL
+804 
-811 DFIPTVYQE
+811 
-820 DWYNPDVWKSELDAE
+820 
-835 LSSFRDKAKQVP
+835 
-847 DVKLDSTEQENLQ
+847 KLDSTEQENLQ

-969 LPSYSANNV
+969 LTSYSANNV